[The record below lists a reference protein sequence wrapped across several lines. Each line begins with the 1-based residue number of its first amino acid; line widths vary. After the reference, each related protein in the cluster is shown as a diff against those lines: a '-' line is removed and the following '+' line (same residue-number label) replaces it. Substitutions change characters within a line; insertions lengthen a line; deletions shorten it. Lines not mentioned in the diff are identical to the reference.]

1 MEAELQWAR
10 FQFLFFWSAK
20 NSKFIF
26 EHTCTC
32 ILCICKISQ
41 YYTFTCGLQEKD
53 KYTFFNGPFIFVIGP
68 EICYFCTAYKSQ
80 HFSTKFN
87 TFLRNTYKFSWY
99 FFQIFLELLNTLFDF
114 FQNTELT
121 GARPPK
127 IRTPYPTHFW
137 VFGSL
142 YGASS
147 TCTTSSQIP
156 S

>member
-1 MEAELQWAR
+1 M
-10 FQFLFFWSAK
+10 K
-20 NSKFIF
+20 NFKFIC

-99 FFQIFLELLNTLFDF
+99 FFQIFLKLLNTFFDF
-114 FQNTELT
+114 F
-121 GARPPK
+121 K
-127 IRTPYPTHFW
+127 
-137 VFGSL
+137 
-142 YGASS
+142 
-147 TCTTSSQIP
+147 IP
-156 S
+156 SSLELGLQKSALQAADTFTVCFFRPLKFFQTRAAFWFPSSSAPGH